1 MSWYLLAWQRAAD
14 FSGRSRRKEYWIFNL
29 FNAIFVLVLVLMT
42 VPFSDQEKPSPIPF
56 FLMLAYCV
64 VVFVPSLS
72 ITIRRL
78 HDIGKSGWWYFIGFV
93 PLIGGIILLVFT
105 VLDSEPSANQWGLDP
120 KASERVQVP
129 PPYPMYR

>member
-1 MSWYLLAWQRAAD
+1 MSWYLIAWQRAAD

-29 FNAIFVLVLVLMT
+29 FNAIVAFVLVLLV
-42 VPFSDQEKPSPIPF
+42 VAFSDKDKPATIPF
-56 FLMLAYCV
+56 FLVLVYGV

-72 ITIRRL
+72 VSIRRL

-93 PLIGGIILLVFT
+93 PFIGGIILFIFSL
-105 VLDSEPSANQWGLDP
+105 LDSEPNANEWGLDP
-120 KASERVQVP
+120 KESERVQVP